1 LMLSVTSPG
10 TLTVTQARG
19 LPRIPPLA
27 QETDALVVGT
37 TEVLMDVGAT
47 VRPAEPLRLAMLEA
61 PAPRE
66 ALRTP
71 PLLGKTPALRAT
83 VARFPRPKVTHALTA
98 APEHDV
104 ERAVIVLPLITVGV
118 ARTAGMVTAADATG
132 KDALAPAVT
141 TPPLLGKTPALRATV
156 ARFPRPKVTHALT
169 AAPEHDVERAVI
181 VLPLITV
188 GVARTAGMVTA
199 ADATGTDAD
208 APTVTRP
215 PDGRTPASRVTV
227 AMLPKP
233 KVMQAS
239 TTAAGHDVET
249 AVMVLPEIVR
259 GVAKVAGT
267 VRATDATGKEALTPA
282 EIRPSVGR
290 TLAPRETVPRGPRPR
305 LTQTLRR
312 PLPVHD

>member
-10 TLTVTQARG
+10 TLTVTQTRG

-37 TEVLMDVGAT
+37 TEVMMDVGAT

-66 ALRTP
+66 ALITP

-118 ARTAGMVTAADATG
+118 ARTAGV
-132 KDALAPAVT
+132 
-141 TPPLLGKTPALRATV
+141 
-156 ARFPRPKVTHALT
+156 
-169 AAPEHDVERAVI
+169 
-181 VLPLITV
+181 
-188 GVARTAGMVTA
+188 VTA

-215 PDGRTPASRVTV
+215 PDGITPASRVTV